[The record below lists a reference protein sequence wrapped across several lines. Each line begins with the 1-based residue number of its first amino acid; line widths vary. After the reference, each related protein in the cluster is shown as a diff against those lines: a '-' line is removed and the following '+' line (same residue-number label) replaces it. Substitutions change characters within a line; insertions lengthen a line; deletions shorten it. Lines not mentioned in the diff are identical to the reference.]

1 LRAKAPKNWRDEQGS
16 VKGAFFVSSLWTLPR
31 NRASNLEQCLSLA
44 VFPSIRNWRSA
55 LPLPPIVSRP
65 GQCCD
70 LHRALHFPEEL
81 IVNKVLKSLTIIAGL
96 TLIALPALAY
106 EEGDWILR
114 GGVGMVEPSGTAY
127 SDSESRIVVDSGT
140 AAVFTGTYMMTPN
153 WGFDILLATP
163 FKHDIKVGLASG
175 PTAKFAEVKHLP
187 PTFSFQYHFMPDANF
202 MPYAGFGANY
212 TMFSSEKITDPDIL
226 EEVPGFSLSVDDT
239 FGLAAQIGAD
249 WKLNEKW
256 LLNFDI
262 RYINIEPDVTVD
274 DGVDVSTI
282 KIDINPWVYS
292 VSVGFIF

>member
-1 LRAKAPKNWRDEQGS
+1 
-16 VKGAFFVSSLWTLPR
+16 
-31 NRASNLEQCLSLA
+31 
-44 VFPSIRNWRSA
+44 
-55 LPLPPIVSRP
+55 
-65 GQCCD
+65 
-70 LHRALHFPEEL
+70 
-81 IVNKVLKSLTIIAGL
+81 
-96 TLIALPALAY
+96 
-106 EEGDWILR
+106 
-114 GGVGMVEPSGTAY
+114 
-127 SDSESRIVVDSGT
+127 
-140 AAVFTGTYMMTPN
+140 
-153 WGFDILLATP
+153 
-163 FKHDIKVGLASG
+163 
-175 PTAKFAEVKHLP
+175 
-187 PTFSFQYHFMPDANF
+187 MPDANF